1 MRALLDTHAFIWWST
16 ADSRLGK
23 RATRIIRD
31 SDNELLFSAA
41 SAWEIAT
48 KHRLGKLREAE
59 TILEDLPE
67 ALSLSRFEALPISL
81 EHAAEAGSLSGAHR
95 DPFDRMLIAQ
105 SRIERIPVVTADPI
119 FKSYDVEVLW

>member
-31 SDNELLFSAA
+31 SDNEVLFSAA

-48 KHRLGKLREAE
+48 KHRLGKLPEAE
-59 TILEDLPE
+59 TILDDLPE
-67 ALSLSRFEALPISL
+67 ALSLSRIEVLPISL
-81 EHAAEAGSLSGAHR
+81 EHASAAGSLSGAHR

-119 FKSYDVEVLW
+119 FKSYDVEILW